1 MPKLQSLS
9 KSLCCNYD
17 PTQRNKLKKKR
28 WKIFEESSLPFSRWT
43 NWVPKRLVSRG
54 AGTRVQVSGSQTSAF
69 FCPWSSSPPS
79 ANLGQIRPPRSSSE
93 LKKSSIP
100 HVHTAMLSQEAR
112 NKFFFFQA
120 TPCSHPCK
128 TMYLLLLSLFHLW
141 GENAYHMT
149 PQSRAVPVYKY
160 STLIAL

>member
-1 MPKLQSLS
+1 MPQLQPLS
-9 KSLCCNYD
+9 PKSLCCNYD
-17 PTQRNKLKKKR
+17 PTQRNKFKKKR
-28 WKIFEESSLPFSRWT
+28 WKNFESSLPFSRWT

-79 ANLGQIRPPRSSSE
+79 ANLGQIRPLIALLNS
-93 LKKSSIP
+93 
-100 HVHTAMLSQEAR
+100 R
-112 NKFFFFQA
+112 NLPFLTYTQPCCLRKLAILFFFQA